1 MTSALYQRIDGSVY
15 RHIYIVGDL
24 HGCLS
29 LLEEQLAKVAFD
41 PHRDLLL
48 SVGDLADRG
57 PDSVGC
63 LRLMNEP
70 WFSCVRGNHEQM
82 AIDAVNEENIPR
94 WLRNGG
100 DWFYALETGRQEEAK
115 SLILSADNLPHVL
128 ELTTREGKR
137 IVVAHADYISD
148 DYVFGKPLDGYEIIW
163 NRERVNSALAG
174 RYTSISGADE
184 FYFGHTP
191 VEPAMQ
197 FANQFYI
204 DTGAVFGGYLTLR
217 RLQ

>member
-1 MTSALYQRIDGSVY
+1 MIPALYKCIDGTDY

-24 HGCLS
+24 HGCMT
-29 LLEEQLAKVAFD
+29 LLNQQLNKIDFD
-41 PHRDLLL
+41 PRCDLLL

-63 LRLMNEP
+63 LKLIRQP

-82 AIDAVNEENIPR
+82 AIDAVNEQNIPR

-100 DWFYALETGRQEEAK
+100 EWFYALESEAQEQVKA
-115 SLILSADNLPHVL
+115 LILEADSLPHVI
-128 ELTTREGKR
+128 ELTTREGER
-137 IVVAHADYISD
+137 IVVAHADYVSNE
-148 DYVFGKPLDGYEIIW
+148 YVFGKPLDSYEIIW
-163 NRERVNSALAG
+163 NRDRINHALAG
-174 RYTSISGADE
+174 RYQPVAGAGA

-191 VEPAMQ
+191 VDKAKQ
-197 FANQFYI
+197 FANQHYI

-217 RLQ
+217 QLQ

>member
-1 MTSALYQRIDGSVY
+1 MTPALYQRIDGSVY

-29 LLEEQLAKVAFD
+29 LLQEQLAKIAFD
-41 PHRDLLL
+41 PVRDLLL

-57 PDSVGC
+57 EDSVGC
-63 LRLMNEP
+63 LQLMNES
-70 WFSCVRGNHEQM
+70 WFACVRGNHEQM
-82 AIDAVNEENIPR
+82 AIDAVHEENVAR

-100 DWFYALETGRQEEAK
+100 DWYFALEGKTQETARA
-115 SLILSADNLPHVL
+115 LILQADTLPHVI

-137 IVVAHADYISD
+137 VVVAHADYVSN
-148 DYVFGKPLDGYEIIW
+148 DYVFGKPLDSYEIIW
-163 NRERVNSALAG
+163 NRDRVNSALAG
-174 RYTSISGADE
+174 RCQPISGADE

-217 RLQ
+217 QLQ